1 MDNGLMAARLIHR
14 RREIKRMF
22 RRLLSTIA
30 VLALSACQAHGP
42 AVAVTDPPRNAAY
55 PARSQVLHIPS
66 GGLEINGLAYLASGQ
81 GSHPTLVIC
90 HGWPGNEK
98 NLDLAQAVRRAGWNA
113 ITFNYRGSWGSPG
126 EFHFSQVPE
135 DAAAVLAWLRKP
147 DVAAKLGVDTNHMAL
162 AGHSMG
168 GWATAITAASDS
180 SLLGAILI
188 APADMGSFG
197 KQPRAAL
204 VKITSGNT
212 ETLVNTSAE
221 KMADELT
228 AQADSF
234 SLIATAPGLVK
245 LPLLVLTSD
254 DGLAPRANALVAAI
268 REQGGKSVQTQHFAT
283 DHVWS
288 DSRIA
293 LQEKVIAWLKELPG
307 APTR

>member
-1 MDNGLMAARLIHR
+1 M
-14 RREIKRMF
+14 
-22 RRLLSTIA
+22 
-30 VLALSACQAHGP
+30 
-42 AVAVTDPPRNAAY
+42 
-55 PARSQVLHIPS
+55 
-66 GGLEINGLAYLASGQ
+66 
-81 GSHPTLVIC
+81 
-90 HGWPGNEK
+90 
-98 NLDLAQAVRRAGWNA
+98 
-113 ITFNYRGSWGSPG
+113 
-126 EFHFSQVPE
+126 
-135 DAAAVLAWLRKP
+135 
-147 DVAAKLGVDTNHMAL
+147 
-162 AGHSMG
+162 
-168 GWATAITAASDS
+168 
-180 SLLGAILI
+180 
-188 APADMGSFG
+188 
-197 KQPRAAL
+197 
-204 VKITSGNT
+204 KITSGNT